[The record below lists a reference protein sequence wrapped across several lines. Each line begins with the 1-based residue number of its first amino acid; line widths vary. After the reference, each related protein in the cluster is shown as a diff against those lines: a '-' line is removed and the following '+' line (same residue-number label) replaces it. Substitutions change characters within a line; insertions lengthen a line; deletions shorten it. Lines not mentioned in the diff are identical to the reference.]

1 MNPNLAVV
9 KTDAEVLISA
19 KGINQT
25 WGSRHVL
32 QNIGLAIRENEI
44 VTLIGPNGC
53 GKSSLLR
60 ILLGLNTPDSGKVI
74 RRKGLRIG
82 YMPQKLRIDDRL
94 PLSVTGF
101 LMLAPGAR
109 KQRVTEWLDRLS
121 ITTLADQPVQR
132 LSGGEWQRVLLARAL
147 LIEPHLLVLDEPVQG
162 VDIQGQR
169 ELYQLLPELRNELG
183 CGIVLV
189 SHDLHLVMAQTDRVI
204 CLNGHICCSGHPD
217 HVSASAEYNSLFGH
231 QHAQQN
237 VPLALT
243 SELAPELAHYTHHH
257 DHNHCT
263 DGHIEGSEECQHG
276 HDHAHKHNVG
286 KDHKHD

>member
-1 MNPNLAVV
+1 MNPDLAVV
-9 KTDAEVLISA
+9 KTEAETLIRA
-19 KGINQT
+19 QGINQT
-25 WGSRHVL
+25 WGDRHVL
-32 QNIGLAIRENEI
+32 QNIDLAIDENEI
-44 VTLIGPNGC
+44 VTIIGPNGC

-60 ILLGLNTPDSGKVI
+60 ILLGLNPADSGKI
-74 RRKGLRIG
+74 TRRKGLRIG

-109 KQRVTEWLDRLS
+109 KERVQEWLERLS
-121 ITTLADQPVQR
+121 ITALAKQPVQR

-204 CLNGHICCSGHPD
+204 CLNGHVCCSGHPD
-217 HVSASAEYNSLFGH
+217 QVSVSEEYNSLFGH
-231 QHAQQN
+231 QHGKQNGQQH
-237 VPLALT
+237 LAPAL
-243 SELAPELAHYTHHH
+243 SNELAPELAHYTHHH
-257 DHNHCT
+257 DHTHCA
-263 DGHIEGSEECQHG
+263 DGHIEGSDECTHVEKG
-276 HDHAHKHNVG
+276 G
-286 KDHKHD
+286 EHKHD